1 MATPPRWWKPMLD
14 ATSPFEA
21 LRPEVD
27 GRAEIGFAWRDGQT
41 RLAHLFQHEPLRVLF
56 PAPASGDIPQAALVT
71 TSGGLVGGDH
81 LTIAITAEANAAAMA
96 VAQAA
101 EKVYRST
108 GEDCVISVDLRVDDG
123 AWLEYLPQETILFDG
138 ARLRRQTNIDV
149 HPSARL
155 LAGEILVFGR
165 IGRGER
171 MQSGFI
177 RDAWKV
183 SIGGRLTWADA
194 LRLEGDMVAQLD
206 HPAGLGGDASM
217 ATAVYVGAD
226 VADHLEY
233 GRAFFEPGTDGVIG
247 GVSLVNGV
255 AIARWIGADAQA
267 LRKSFADYW
276 AGLRARIMGYPA
288 KLPRLWDV

>member
-1 MATPPRWWKPMLD
+1 MLD

-21 LRPEVD
+21 PCAKVD
-27 GRAEIGFAWRDGQT
+27 GRAEIGFAYRDGQT
-41 RLAHLFQHEPLRVLF
+41 RLAHLYQHEPLRALF
-56 PAPASGDIPQAALVT
+56 PAPAKGDIAQAALVT
-71 TSGGLVGGDH
+71 TSGGLVGGDS
-81 LTIAITAEANAAAMA
+81 LAIHITNGAGSAAMA

-101 EKVYRST
+101 EKVYRSA
-108 GEDCVISVDLRVDDG
+108 GEDCVIDVALQADDG

-138 ARLRRQTNIDV
+138 ARLRRQTNIEA

-171 MQSGFI
+171 MQTGFV
-177 RDAWKV
+177 RDAWKI

-194 LRLEGDMVAQLD
+194 LRLDGDMVAHLD
-206 HPAGLGGDASM
+206 HPTGLGGAVSM
-217 ATAVYVGAD
+217 ATAVYVGSDAAD
-226 VADHLEY
+226 QLDY
-233 GRAFFEPGTDGVIG
+233 GRAFFETETDGVIG
-247 GVSLVNGV
+247 GASLVNGV
-255 AIARWIGADAQA
+255 LTARWIGADAQI

-276 AGLRARIMGYPA
+276 ASLRARIMGYPA

>member
-1 MATPPRWWKPMLD
+1 MLD

-21 LRPEVD
+21 PTAKVD
-27 GRAEIGFAWRDGQT
+27 GRAEIKFSVSDGQT
-41 RLAHLFQHEPLRVLF
+41 RLAHLYQHEPLRVLF
-56 PAPASGDIPQAALVT
+56 PAPAKGDIPQAALVT

-81 LTIAITAEANAAAMA
+81 LAISITAEAGSAAMA

-108 GEDCVISVDLRVDDG
+108 GEDCVIEVELQAEDG

-149 HPSARL
+149 HPGARL
-155 LAGEILVFGR
+155 LAGEMLVFGR

-171 MQSGFI
+171 MQTGFV
-177 RDAWKV
+177 RDAWKI

-194 LRLEGDMVAQLD
+194 LRLDGDMVAHLE
-206 HPAGLGGDASM
+206 HPAGLGGAASM
-217 ATAVYVGAD
+217 ATAVFAGPDA
-226 VADHLEY
+226 ADHLGY
-233 GRAFFEPGTDGVIG
+233 GRAFFGECEDGVIG
-247 GVSLVNGV
+247 GASLVNGV
-255 AIARWIGADAQA
+255 LTARWIGADAQA

-276 AGLRARIMGYPA
+276 AGMRARIMGYPA

>member
-1 MATPPRWWKPMLD
+1 MLE

-21 LRPEVD
+21 QTAKVD
-27 GRAEIGFAWRDGQT
+27 GRAEISFAHRGGQT
-41 RLAHLFQHEPLRVLF
+41 RLAHLYQHEPLRVLF
-56 PAPASGDIPQAALVT
+56 PAPANGDIPQAALVT

-81 LTIAITAEANAAAMA
+81 LAITITNEAGSSAMA

-108 GEDCVISVDLRVDDG
+108 GEDCVIDVDLNAEDG

-138 ARLRRQTNIDV
+138 ARLRRQTNIHA
-149 HPSARL
+149 HPNARL
-155 LAGEILVFGR
+155 LAGEVLVFGR

-171 MQSGFI
+171 MQSGLV

-194 LRLEGDMVAQLD
+194 LRLDGDIVAQLD
-206 HPAGLGGDASM
+206 HPAGLGGAASM
-217 ATAVYVGAD
+217 ATAVYVGPDA
-226 VADHLEY
+226 ADHLDY
-233 GRAFFEPGTDGVIG
+233 GRAFFSNCEDGVIG
-247 GVSLVNGV
+247 GASLVNGV
-255 AIARWIGADAQA
+255 ATARWIGADARA

-288 KLPRLWDV
+288 RLPRLWHV